1 MHRHS
6 FVYGFGGSAAEF
18 SRAPAPLASSFGKT
32 QALLS
37 QPETPALKTPEV
49 YTRLS

>member
-6 FVYGFGGSAAEF
+6 FVYGFGGSAVEI

-32 QALLS
+32 
-37 QPETPALKTPEV
+37 PASLIKPRNPAINAV
-49 YTRLS
+49 KLYP